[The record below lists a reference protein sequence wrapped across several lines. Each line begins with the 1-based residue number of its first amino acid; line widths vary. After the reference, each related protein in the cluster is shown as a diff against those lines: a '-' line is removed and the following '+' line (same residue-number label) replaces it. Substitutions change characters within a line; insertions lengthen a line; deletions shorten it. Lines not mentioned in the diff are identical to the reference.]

1 MSGETNR
8 KRGSS
13 AARCGISFGE
23 NAYSQALFSKSDESN
38 IMNRPLRNLTLLT
51 HAPFCQVM
59 AGRGAP
65 EVSQCRMTDMPSIT
79 VLSEGPAV
87 IFGAM
92 PEGRQNTQNEERE
105 LSLVKRGGKRVIE
118 VRERLSVAN
127 VCFGEGV

>member
-8 KRGSS
+8 TGKQRSEVRNLVWRKCIFSS
-13 AARCGISFGE
+13 
-23 NAYSQALFSKSDESN
+23 LFSKSDESN